1 MVLNGAINEALR
13 KHKESSELCLKAS
26 GKLQRRGDILS
37 WASNVSSQMAPSLKY
52 SHVTKPH
59 LGWEHQKYYQAEGEQ
74 LPMRT
79 RATV

>member
-59 LGWEHQKYYQAEGEQ
+59 LGWEKVTEVIKLKDTCSLEGK
-74 LPMRT
+74 L
-79 RATV
+79 